1 MRAMPV
7 SAVMNENAN
16 ATETRHATASE
27 LELYVIDALD
37 PLSAAEV
44 EAHVALCEACALALE
59 GEARLEMAFEELGAA
74 VITVDSPARAR
85 AAVAKRGVVHRRAVT
100 MACAMGGALSLA
112 AAWLLWLSPG
122 GGGAGAGAG
131 GDHALGAGAQDV
143 AAHRESYVDDASG
156 TTASL
161 DARFRDVLD
170 GG

>member
-1 MRAMPV
+1 MRSLAV
-7 SAVMNENAN
+7 SPIMSNP
-16 ATETRHATASE
+16 TRASAHATASE

-44 EAHVALCEACALALE
+44 EAHVSACEACALALA
-59 GEARLEMAFEELGAA
+59 GEARLEMAFAQVADSQGGAERSLRAHA
-74 VITVDSPARAR
+74 VSS
-85 AAVAKRGVVHRRAVT
+85 KRGVVHRRAVT

-122 GGGAGAGAG
+122 GGGAGTS
-131 GDHALGAGAQDV
+131 GDHALGAGAQDI
-143 AAHRESYVDDASG
+143 AAHRDSYVDDASG

>member
-7 SAVMNENAN
+7 SAVMSENAN
-16 ATETRHATASE
+16 FDATEKRHATASE

-44 EAHVALCEACALALE
+44 EAHVALCEECALALA

-74 VITVDSPARAR
+74 VITVASSARAH
-85 AAVAKRGVVHRRAVT
+85 APSTKRGVVHRRAVT

-122 GGGAGAGAG
+122 GGAGAG